1 MEYVDNLICCEVI
14 RRWPKKKKKL
24 TEDLAGKIS

>member
-14 RRWPKKKKKL
+14 RRWPKKKKL